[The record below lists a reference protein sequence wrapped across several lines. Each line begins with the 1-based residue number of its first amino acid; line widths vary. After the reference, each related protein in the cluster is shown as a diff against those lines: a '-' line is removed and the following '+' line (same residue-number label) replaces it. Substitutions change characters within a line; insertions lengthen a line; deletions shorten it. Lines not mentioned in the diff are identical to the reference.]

1 MWEELKQKIESDLE
15 YYEDGRMCSM
25 MEQANGMSNCRMM
38 LNEIEEIEKKYSKQ
52 KQSLRGG
59 RYVY

>member
-1 MWEELKQKIESDLE
+1 MDYKTMWEELKQKIESDLE

-38 LNEIEEIEKKYSKQ
+38 LNEIEAIEKKYSK
-52 KQSLRGG
+52 
-59 RYVY
+59 